1 MNAAEHDRNH
11 ELLCA
16 WILGETS
23 AEETREVEQAL
34 AASPALRAERE
45 RLEQTIHLVQDSYSG
60 AAKLPEEAMA
70 QATGLLAFYSL
81 QRKPEDGVMY
91 YLVGVD
97 KARFKRPVEPGDQL
111 RVEVQ
116 LQRRIRDIYRFSGVA
131 SVDGVVVSTA
141 EFMTTK
147 MEVDR

>member
-1 MNAAEHDRNH
+1 MLEMDIHKVL
-11 ELLCA
+11 ELLPHRYPFLLVDKVLDCTA
-16 WILGETS
+16 NESLVAIKNVSYNEPFFNGHFPTRPVMPGVLIL
-23 AEETREVEQAL
+23 
-34 AASPALRAERE
+34 
-45 RLEQTIHLVQDSYSG
+45 
-60 AAKLPEEAMA
+60 EAMA

-81 QRKPEDGVMY
+81 QRKPEDSVMY

>member
-1 MNAAEHDRNH
+1 MGEMDIHKVL
-11 ELLCA
+11 ELLPHRYPFLLVDKVLECTA
-16 WILGETS
+16 NESLVAVKNVSYNEPFFSGHFPTRPVMPGVLIL
-23 AEETREVEQAL
+23 
-34 AASPALRAERE
+34 
-45 RLEQTIHLVQDSYSG
+45 
-60 AAKLPEEAMA
+60 EAMA

-81 QRKPEDGVMY
+81 QQKPENRVMY

-111 RVEVQ
+111 RLEVQ

-131 SVDGVVVSTA
+131 TVSGEVVSTA

-147 MEVDR
+147 MEVDP

>member
-1 MNAAEHDRNH
+1 MEMDIHKVL
-11 ELLCA
+11 ELLPHRYPFLLVDKVLECIA
-16 WILGETS
+16 NESLVAIKSVSYNEPFFAGHFPSRPVMPGVLIL
-23 AEETREVEQAL
+23 
-34 AASPALRAERE
+34 
-45 RLEQTIHLVQDSYSG
+45 
-60 AAKLPEEAMA
+60 EAMA

-97 KARFKRPVEPGDQL
+97 KARFKRPVTPGDQL
-111 RVEVQ
+111 RLEVH

-131 SVDGVVVSTA
+131 TVSGEIVSTA

-147 MEVDR
+147 MEVDP